1 MLLNGGLVFLMQ
13 AGFMCLESGFT
24 RAKNS
29 INVAIKNLTDFLVA
43 MVLFWAFGFA
53 LAFGMSYRGWVGIDS
68 FWLDF
73 DQIGGWQTA
82 FFFFQTMFCA
92 TAATIVSGSV
102 AERIRYDGYIV
113 LTIII
118 SGFIY
123 PLFAHWAWNG
133 ADGRSTGGWLG
144 AMGFVDFAGSTV
156 VHSIGGW
163 VSLAALLVIGPRS
176 GRFGPRG
183 EVNAIQGYNIP
194 MSVMGCLL
202 LYLGWFGFNGGS
214 TLSINDSVAKIVSNT
229 SLAGATGG
237 LTALFVG
244 WRIRKLPD
252 VALVVNGSL
261 AGLVAI
267 TAGCHAVSAPSA
279 ALIGAVGALAM
290 LLVESTLERFRIDDA
305 VGAVPV
311 HLGAGVW
318 GTLAVGLFGQHDIL
332 GKGLPYAQQIL
343 VQLIGIATAGV
354 WAFGIALLLL
364 WLINRMMPLRVS
376 AEAELEGL
384 NHSEHG
390 ATTELIDLLNAMEA
404 HGRTG
409 DLSRRVPV
417 EPFTEVGQIAQQ
429 YNRVIDLLQRV
440 VLRSE
445 AIIRDI
451 GEGIITFAES
461 GVMTSLNP
469 GAEKLFGGKRS
480 ELIGQPVTMLFA
492 GDTGDTMMPLD
503 RVLVWGTR
511 PEGATVW
518 ARRRDNTRFPA
529 DIHVSRSEVADAPS
543 FTVLVKDITERK
555 RAEDA
560 LRASRTRMQ
569 RHNQALATLATLL
582 HEQGDDFDVL
592 IQGIGRT
599 ALETLQ
605 LHGLTVW
612 RHIPGS
618 ANYSR
623 ISDIHANTHSDEET
637 YLPPLVLPDDVELSA
652 LLRQER
658 VVQVVDAALDT
669 RVAEIRARYIQ
680 PRGIGA
686 LLAAQLRLDGTPW
699 GIVLFEHARARRD
712 WFPEELVFAG
722 SLADLYSMALEAA
735 ERHRAEEEVRLIN
748 EELEKRVEHRTKA
761 LSQTNAELQDALERI
776 ERTQNHLVTVE
787 KMAALGELV
796 AGVAHEINTPVGVA
810 VTGASYL
817 REQTKKVTEAFDAGQ
832 LKRSDFESYIKLAS
846 ESSRMLMNNLER
858 AAELVQSFKKVA
870 VDQSSEDSRPFRVVE
885 YTHEVLLSLRP
896 KLKKARHEVVVE
908 GPEDLEIE
916 SYPGLFSQIITNLIV
931 NSLMHAFEP
940 EDVGRIVLRYELD
953 GDELVFTYT
962 DNGRGIPDEI
972 ISRIFDPF
980 FTTRRGRGGS
990 GLGLHIL
997 YNIVSGRLGGTINC
1011 TSEIGKGT
1019 TFRMTLPLRGNQG
1032 SNHGL

>member
-1 MLLNGGLVFLMQ
+1 MLLNGGLVFAMQ

-43 MVLFWAFGFA
+43 MVLFWGFGFG
-53 LAFGMSYRGWVGIDS
+53 LAFGITYQGWFGIDS

-73 DQIGGWQTA
+73 DVIGGWQTA

-92 TAATIVSGSV
+92 TSATIVSGAV
-102 AERIRYDGYIV
+102 AERIRFDGYII

-118 SGFIY
+118 SGLIY

-133 ADGRSTGGWLG
+133 ADGRSPGGWLTT
-144 AMGFVDFAGSTV
+144 MGFVDFAGSTV

-163 VSLAALLVIGPRS
+163 VSLAGLLVIGPRT
-176 GRFGPRG
+176 GRFGPKG
-183 EVNAIQGYNIP
+183 EVNVIPGYNIP
-194 MSVMGCLL
+194 MSVLGCLL

-237 LTALFVG
+237 LAALFVG
-244 WRIRKLPD
+244 WGIRHRPD
-252 VALVVNGSL
+252 VTLVVNGSL

-267 TAGCHAVSAPSA
+267 TASCHAVSAPSA
-279 ALIGAVGALAM
+279 AIIGAVGAVAM
-290 LLVESTLERFRIDDA
+290 LSLEALLERLRIDDA

-311 HLGAGVW
+311 HLGAGMW
-318 GTLAVGLFGQHDIL
+318 GTLAVALFGQADAL
-332 GKGLPYAQQIL
+332 GKGLSMAQQTV

-354 WAFGIALLLL
+354 WAFGVALILL
-364 WLINRMMPLRVS
+364 WIINRIFPLRVS
-376 AEAELEGL
+376 AESEQAGL
-384 NHSEHG
+384 NFSEHG
-390 ATTELIDLLNAMEA
+390 ATTEIFDLLSAMEA

-409 DLSRRVPV
+409 DLSQRVPV

-429 YNRVIDLLQRV
+429 YNRVIDLLQKV
-440 VLRSE
+440 MLRSE

-469 GAEKLFGGKRS
+469 GAEKLFGGRRA
-480 ELIGQPVTMLFA
+480 ELIGQPVTLLFA

-503 RVLVWGTR
+503 RVLVWGSR
-511 PEGATVW
+511 AEGATVW
-518 ARRRDNTRFPA
+518 ARRRDSSRFPA
-529 DIHVSRSEVADAPS
+529 DIRVSRSEIGGAPS

-569 RHNQALATLATLL
+569 RHSQALASLATLL
-582 HEQGDDFDVL
+582 NESDENLDVL
-592 IQGIGRT
+592 VSRIGHT
-599 ALETLQ
+599 AIETLQ

-612 RHIPGS
+612 RHIPN
-618 ANYSR
+618 A
-623 ISDIHANTHSDEET
+623 ISYNLVTEVFSSGPADREH
-637 YLPPLVLPDDVELSA
+637 YLPPFTLHQDSELA
-652 LLRQER
+652 QILRHER
-658 VVQVVDAALDT
+658 VAQVIDVAMDKRVDDIRT
-669 RVAEIRARYIQ
+669 RYLQ

-686 LLAAQLRLDGTPW
+686 LLAAHLRLDGEPW
-699 GIVLFEHARARRD
+699 GVVLFEHAHTRRE
-712 WFPEELVFAG
+712 WFPEEVVFAG
-722 SLADLYSMALEAA
+722 SLADIISMALEAA

-748 EELEKRVEHRTKA
+748 DELEKRVVQRTKD
-761 LSQTNAELQDALERI
+761 LQQTNAELHDALERI

-817 REQTKKVTEAFDAGQ
+817 QEQTRRIVKAFEEGQ
-832 LKRSDFESYIKLAS
+832 LKRSDFESYIRLAA
-846 ESSRMLMNNLER
+846 ESSRMLMSNLER

-870 VDQSSEDSRPFRVVE
+870 VDQSSEDSRPFRVIE
-885 YTHEVLLSLRP
+885 YTQEVLLSLRP
-896 KLKKARHEVVVE
+896 KLKKSKLAITVE

-931 NSLMHAFEP
+931 NSLVHAYEP
-940 EDVGRIVLRYELD
+940 GEEGRILLRYELE
-953 GDELVFTYT
+953 GDTLIFTYT

-997 YNIVSGRLGGTINC
+997 YNIVSGRLGGTIDC
-1011 TSEIGKGT
+1011 SSEVGKGT

-1032 SNHGL
+1032 STHGN

>member
-1 MLLNGGLVFLMQ
+1 MLLNGGLVFAMQ

-29 INVAIKNLTDFLVA
+29 INVAIKNLTDFLIA
-43 MVLFWAFGFA
+43 MVLFWGCGFG
-53 LAFGMSYRGWVGIDS
+53 LAFGMTYQGWIGIDS

-73 DQIGGWQTA
+73 DVIGGWQTA

-102 AERIRYDGYIV
+102 AERIRYDGYII
-113 LTIII
+113 LTVII
-118 SGFIY
+118 SGLIY

-133 ADGRSTGGWLG
+133 ADGRSPGGWLTS
-144 AMGFVDFAGSTV
+144 MGFVDFAGSTV

-163 VSLAALLVIGPRS
+163 VSLAALLVIGPRA
-176 GRFGPRG
+176 GRFGPNG
-183 EVNAIQGYNIP
+183 EVNAIPGYNIP
-194 MSVMGCLL
+194 MSVLGCLL

-214 TLSINDSVAKIVSNT
+214 TLSINDSVAKIVANT

-237 LTALFVG
+237 LAALFLG
-244 WRIRKLPD
+244 WRIKLLPD
-252 VALVVNGSL
+252 VTLVVNGSL

-267 TAGCHAVSAPSA
+267 TASCHAVSAPSA
-279 ALIGAVGALAM
+279 AIIGAVGAVVM
-290 LLVESTLERFRIDDA
+290 LGLEALLERCRIDDA

-318 GTLAVGLFGQHDIL
+318 GTLAVALFGQPEVL
-332 GKGLPYAQQIL
+332 GKGLSMAQQTL

-354 WAFGIALLLL
+354 WAFGIALLML
-364 WLINRMMPLRVS
+364 WIINRIFPLRVTP
-376 AEAELEGL
+376 EAEQEGL

-390 ATTELIDLLNAMEA
+390 ATTELLDLLNAMEA

-409 DLSRRVPV
+409 DLTQGVPV
-417 EPFTEVGQIAQQ
+417 EPFTEVGQIARQ
-429 YNRVIDLLQRV
+429 YNRVIDLLHKV

-461 GVMTSLNP
+461 GAMTSLNP
-469 GAEKLFGGKRS
+469 GAEKLFGGRRS
-480 ELIGQPVTMLFA
+480 ELIGQPVTLLFA

-503 RVLVWGTR
+503 RVLVWGAR

-518 ARRRDNTRFPA
+518 ARRRDNSRFPA
-529 DIHVSRSEVADAPS
+529 DIHVSRSEVSGAAS
-543 FTVLVKDITERK
+543 FTVLVKDISERK

-560 LRASRTRMQ
+560 LRSSRTRMQ
-569 RHNQALATLATLL
+569 RHNQALASLATLL
-582 HEQGDDFDVL
+582 NEFNEDFDAL
-592 IQGIGRT
+592 MNGIGRT
-599 ALETLQ
+599 GMETLQ
-605 LHGLTVW
+605 LRSLTVW
-612 RHIPGS
+612 RHIPGAPTYDVVS
-618 ANYSR
+618 E
-623 ISDIHANTHSDEET
+623 IHATSPDADK
-637 YLPPLVLPDDVELSA
+637 YLPGLTLPEDTELA
-652 LLRQER
+652 QLLRQER
-658 VVQVVDAALDT
+658 VLQVVETATDT
-669 RVAEIRARYIQ
+669 RVDAIRARYLQ

-686 LLAAQLRLDGTPW
+686 LLAAQLRLDGQPW
-699 GIVLFEHARARRD
+699 GIVLFEHAHHRRE

-748 EELEKRVEHRTKA
+748 EELEKRVEQRTKA
-761 LSQTNAELQDALERI
+761 LSQSNAELQDALERI

-817 REQTKKVTEAFDAGQ
+817 QEQTRRVTEAFEAGQ
-832 LKRSDFESYIKLAS
+832 LKRSDFETYIKLAG
-846 ESSRMLMNNLER
+846 ESSHMLMNNLER

-896 KLKKARHEVVVE
+896 KLKKAKHEIIVE

-931 NSLMHAFEP
+931 NSLMHAYEP
-940 EDVGRIVLRYELD
+940 GDTGRIVLRYELH
-953 GDELVFTYT
+953 GGELVFSYT
-962 DNGRGIPDEI
+962 DNGRGIPDQI

-997 YNIVSGRLGGTINC
+997 YNIVSGRLGGTIDC
-1011 TSEIGKGT
+1011 SSEIGKGT